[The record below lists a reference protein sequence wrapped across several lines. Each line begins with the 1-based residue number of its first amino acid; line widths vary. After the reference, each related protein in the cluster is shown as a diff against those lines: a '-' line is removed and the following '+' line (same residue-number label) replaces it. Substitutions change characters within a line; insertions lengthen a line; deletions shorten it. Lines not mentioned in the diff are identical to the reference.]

1 MGLFRV
7 QAWPGW
13 PVSIK
18 DAEVALQQGSE
29 LWSPR
34 GCAAAMQ
41 DVYDT
46 HQHLQ
51 GQRHQAGVLGWPVA
65 PAPHHTQQALH
76 RAGTHSLLPVLLQV
90 WAEMGSG
97 FTQQRDPETATPWP
111 TGSSQP
117 TFPPAR
123 TAPKRC
129 MRRSRSTE
137 GKRSASCRLSG
148 KTRSASLQGY
158 GSRGHTRGGCPG
170 MGGGGWA
177 TEQRLGDDISER
189 GLVLR
194 WESLK
199 CHDSVPGILR
209 RTQPFFGEL
218 VRGMALP

>member
-7 QAWPGW
+7 QARPGW

-76 RAGTHSLLPVLLQV
+76 RASTHSLLPVLLQV

-148 KTRSASLQGY
+148 RGLGQDKVSKLAGLWVQGPY
-158 GSRGHTRGGCPG
+158 KRWVPWDGRG
-170 MGGGGWA
+170 
-177 TEQRLGDDISER
+177 RLG
-189 GLVLR
+189 
-194 WESLK
+194 
-199 CHDSVPGILR
+199 H
-209 RTQPFFGEL
+209 RTEAG
-218 VRGMALP
+218 R

>member
-1 MGLFRV
+1 MGFFRV
-7 QAWPGW
+7 WAWPGW
-13 PVSIK
+13 PVGIK

-29 LWSPR
+29 LWPPR
-34 GCAAAMQ
+34 GRATGMQ
-41 DVYDT
+41 DVYGT

-97 FTQQRDPETATPWP
+97 FTQQRDPKTATPWP

-123 TAPKRC
+123 TAPKRW

-148 KTRSASLQGY
+148 RGRGQDKVSKLAGLWVQGPHK
-158 GSRGHTRGGCPG
+158 RWVPWGG
-170 MGGGGWA
+170 
-177 TEQRLGDDISER
+177 
-189 GLVLR
+189 
-194 WESLK
+194 
-199 CHDSVPGILR
+199 
-209 RTQPFFGEL
+209 
-218 VRGMALP
+218 